1 MAENEKIL
9 VVEDEGIIARE
20 ISIRLKK
27 MGYDVV
33 GIADNGQDAYNKAIE
48 KKPDLIM
55 MDINI
60 KGDIDGIQTARKILN
75 DYEVPVIFLTAHTD
89 DRTLERAKMANP
101 YGYVVKPFQEQDLKI
116 RLEMAFQRSR
126 YDSQSKR
133 TLEESARAMEKE
145 SETDSLT
152 GIANRKRFDSYLL
165 SEWKRAS
172 RNRAFLGL
180 VLMDIDY
187 FKNYNDHYGHLAGDE
202 CLRQV
207 AQAVAKCLQREE
219 DLAAR
224 YGGEEFAVILP
235 NTDGVG
241 VMEVSEK
248 IRKAVESLLI
258 PHEKSL
264 AKSVVT
270 MSLGACSHIP
280 DSGNDATSIIKSA
293 DEALYKA
300 KQTGRNR
307 VVKTDCLH

>member
-9 VVEDEGIIARE
+9 IVEDEGIIARE
-20 ISIRLKK
+20 INARLKK
-27 MGYDVV
+27 MGYEVV
-33 GIADNGQDAYNKAIE
+33 GIADNGEDAYNKAIQQ
-48 KKPDLIM
+48 KPDLIM

-60 KGDIDGIQTARKILN
+60 KGDLDGIQTARKILN

-126 YDSQSKR
+126 YERQSRKS
-133 TLEESARAMEKE
+133 LEESARAMEKE

-152 GIANRKRFDSYLL
+152 GIANRKKFDSYLS

-172 RNRAFLGL
+172 RSMAFIGL
-180 VLMDIDY
+180 VMMDIDY

-207 AQAVAKCLQREE
+207 AQAVANCLQREE

-235 NTDGVG
+235 NTDGAG
-241 VMEVSEK
+241 ALEVAEK
-248 IRKAVESLLI
+248 IRKAVENLLI

-270 MSLGACSHIP
+270 LSLGACSLIP
-280 DSGNDATSIIKSA
+280 ESGSEMNSIIKSA

-307 VVKTDCLH
+307 VVKTECLH